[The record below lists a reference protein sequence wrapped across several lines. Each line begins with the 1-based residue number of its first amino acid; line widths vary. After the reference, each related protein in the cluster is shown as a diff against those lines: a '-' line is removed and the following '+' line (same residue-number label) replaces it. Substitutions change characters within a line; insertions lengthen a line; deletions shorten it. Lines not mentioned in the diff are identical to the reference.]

1 MLKTQKG
8 RSSSGANLERN
19 HALCA
24 CTWGLRVGRG
34 LSLLFCPSVS
44 HRQPLLR
51 GPRMAQRIS
60 ANSPALTSAS
70 SRCCQLYLT
79 TEGQSGLLRG
89 SLLAILPHLWRLTS
103 LWWPGVLQR
112 GYCEF
117 SSPALSLH
125 QALCICAL
133 GAVSLSPP
141 ALPLIF
147 TQWRPVAKS
156 CWGNG
161 DFIFGWDS
169 LGF

>member
-1 MLKTQKG
+1 MPCVPVPGDWGWVGASLC
-8 RSSSGANLERN
+8 SSAPLSAIGSLCLEDPEW
-19 HALCA
+19 L
-24 CTWGLRVGRG
+24 
-34 LSLLFCPSVS
+34 
-44 HRQPLLR
+44 
-51 GPRMAQRIS
+51 RIS

-89 SLLAILPHLWRLTS
+89 SLLAILPQLWRLTS
-103 LWWPGVLQR
+103 LWGPGVLQR
-112 GYCEF
+112 GYCQF

-147 TQWRPVAKS
+147 TWALSEVLWQKVVEGMETLFSAGTP
-156 CWGNG
+156 
-161 DFIFGWDS
+161 WDS
-169 LGF
+169 KLSWQSSLDL